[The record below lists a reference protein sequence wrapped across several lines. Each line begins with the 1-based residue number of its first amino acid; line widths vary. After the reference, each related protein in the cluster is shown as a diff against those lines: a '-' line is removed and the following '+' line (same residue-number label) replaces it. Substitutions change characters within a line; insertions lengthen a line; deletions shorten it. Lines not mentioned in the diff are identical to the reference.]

1 MDTDYLLIIL
11 LLIILHNYH
20 ALNLSH
26 MLNMKEKGTIEL
38 CWQGQLLTGLFRF
51 PHAGDD
57 NLGNN
62 NQGASDSNTKDMIT
76 MM

>member
-1 MDTDYLLIIL
+1 MPSQNENLKQSWIPIINLLIIL
-11 LLIILHNYH
+11 LLIILQNYH

-38 CWQGQLLTGLFRF
+38 CQLGQLSAGLFRF

-57 NLGNN
+57 NLGNDN
-62 NQGASDSNTKDMIT
+62 
-76 MM
+76 

>member
-1 MDTDYLLIIL
+1 MTFNAFSKLECEAVLDTDYLLIIL

-20 ALNLSH
+20 ALNLSR
-26 MLNMKEKGTIEL
+26 MLNVKAKGTIEL
-38 CWQGQLLTGLFRF
+38 CQQGQLLTGLFRF

-62 NQGASDSNTKDMIT
+62 N
-76 MM
+76 

>member
-1 MDTDYLLIIL
+1 
-11 LLIILHNYH
+11 
-20 ALNLSH
+20 
-26 MLNMKEKGTIEL
+26 MKEKGTIEL
-38 CWQGQLLTGLFRF
+38 CRQGQLLTGLFRF

-57 NLGNN
+57 NLIGNN